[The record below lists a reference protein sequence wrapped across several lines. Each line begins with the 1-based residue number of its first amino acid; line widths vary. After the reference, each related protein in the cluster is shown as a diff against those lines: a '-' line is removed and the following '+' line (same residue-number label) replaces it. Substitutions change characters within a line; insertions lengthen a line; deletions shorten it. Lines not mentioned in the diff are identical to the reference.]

1 MSLKQNGNSFCPVFN
16 IRWAYCCRK
25 KATIVGKQEKD
36 VRREFEARAEE
47 GGRGRR
53 YTAENLYTR
62 RREME
67 NEAYEEN

>member
-1 MSLKQNGNSFCPVFN
+1 METASVQCSISGGHC
-16 IRWAYCCRK
+16 WRK
-25 KATIVGKQEKD
+25 KATTVGKQEKD
-36 VRREFEARAEE
+36 GRREFEARAEE